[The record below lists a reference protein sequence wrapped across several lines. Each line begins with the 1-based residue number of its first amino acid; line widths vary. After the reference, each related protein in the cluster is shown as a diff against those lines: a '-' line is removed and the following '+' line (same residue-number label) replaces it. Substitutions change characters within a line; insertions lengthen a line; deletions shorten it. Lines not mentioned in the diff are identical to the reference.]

1 MKKFA
6 ILISTAISLQSFAAD
21 YQTTKEENVGFSKQE
36 IRKNNAQIESEIKRS
51 IENIVSPVSKYEI
64 QEISYM
70 SETNAEVKIGL
81 KETLEKQ
88 KENKKTLV
96 IKFSKEEG
104 NWSME
109 ETVS

>member
-1 MKKFA
+1 
-6 ILISTAISLQSFAAD
+6 
-21 YQTTKEENVGFSKQE
+21 
-36 IRKNNAQIESEIKRS
+36 
-51 IENIVSPVSKYEI
+51 
-64 QEISYM
+64 M

-88 KENKKTLV
+88 KENKKPLV